1 VSEDRPAGT
10 RLRLDLRFDGT
21 AYAGWAVQPGL
32 RTVQDEI
39 ERALAIVLRLAPLRV
54 TVAGRTDAGVHARG
68 QVAHVDVPPTA
79 RQAID
84 LEKLAGRLSGVL
96 PDDVA
101 VTSVREAEPGFDARF
116 SAIWRRYAYRIADRP
131 DVVDP
136 LRRADVLR
144 RLRPLDEVAMAAAC
158 PGLLGLRDFAAF
170 CRSRP
175 GSTAIRT
182 LQHLDCERNGDGLV
196 VVDVRADAFCH
207 SMVRSIVGALV
218 AVGEGRHSPTWPA
231 EILAGGRRVPD
242 VAVMPAAGL
251 TLEAVGYPEP
261 ADLAGQ
267 AARARALREL
277 APADRTASGVS
288 W

>member
-1 VSEDRPAGT
+1 VTEDRPGVT

-21 AYAGWAVQPGL
+21 AFAGWAVQPGL

-39 ERALAIVLRLAPLRV
+39 ERALARVLRLPPLRV

-68 QVAHVDVPPTA
+68 QVAHVDVPAAALPP
-79 RQAID
+79 ID

-101 VTSVREAEPGFDARF
+101 VTSVRAADAGFDARF
-116 SAIWRRYAYRIADRP
+116 SAIWRRYTYRIADRA
-131 DVVDP
+131 DAVDP

-144 RLRPLDEVAMAAAC
+144 RLRPLDEASMAAAC
-158 PGLLGLRDFAAF
+158 PDLLGLRDFTAF

-175 GSTAIRT
+175 GATAVRT
-182 LQHLDCERNGDGLV
+182 LQRLDCVRDADGLV
-196 VVDVRADAFCH
+196 VVDVQADAFCH

-218 AVGEGRHSPTWPA
+218 AVGEGRYPSNWPA
-231 EILAGGRRVPD
+231 QIQAGKRRVPD
-242 VAVMPAAGL
+242 VPVMPAAGL

-261 ADLAGQ
+261 SELAGQ
-267 AARARALREL
+267 AVRARALRVL
-277 APADRTASGVS
+277 AALDTPDGEAGG
-288 W
+288 